1 MLNVGAGAGSYEPDD
16 RYVLAVEQ
24 SATMRAQ
31 RPAVAVPAVD
41 AAAGQLPFDDDSFEA
56 AMAVLT
62 VHQWTDVDRGLRELR
77 RVSRGPVV
85 VLTPRCPGAAG
96 VLAGRLRPRG
106 RRRRTVTFPALAQ
119 VTAALA
125 PGSAEVS
132 VDSVPVPWD
141 CTDGFGEAFYG
152 RPEAFLR
159 PTSVPPPPVWF

>member
-1 MLNVGAGAGSYEPDD
+1 MLNVGAGAGSYEPVD

-85 VLTPRCPGAAG
+85 VLTLDAPALQEFW
-96 VLAGRLRPRG
+96 LADYVPEVVAVERSR
-106 RRRRTVTFPALAQ
+106 FPALAQ
-119 VTAALA
+119 VTDALA

-132 VDSVPVPWD
+132 VDPVPVPWD

-152 RPEAFLR
+152 DRRRSCNPGSA
-159 PTSVPPPPVWF
+159 PPPPVWL